1 MIKHILHTD
10 TQDTN
15 HDISVQTG
23 SAVNGFVDQHGIRKH
38 DATMGWF
45 SYPLGFQRHDIIDYV
60 ASTLKQ
66 IAFDSPDGHMSSTV
80 RQQLSDKLYQLT
92 PGYYS
97 VFGLSGSDAIE
108 CAIYTSGLYHSNV
121 QKKIILSLETCFH
134 GSTDLCASISGIV
147 EYQGTFKYSKKIPNV
162 DYERFGKQAERMF
175 LHEFKNTIDSIVA
188 NNVSCFVIESSSWSG
203 GLYTYSKQFWQGVQ
217 DTCRQN
223 NILLIIDDIAMCG
236 GKTGQFFGI
245 DFDLVKPDIICASKA
260 LTGGYFPLS
269 VSLLSKRV
277 YDQIKTQRFEFGL
290 TYSACISGMA
300 SALKYIDILEQEHI
314 LEQVPASIVAY
325 RAMFDQFQKLGVI
338 KYYRSYGTMFS
349 IKFDD
354 SFTYDLAY
362 QNLDLYH
369 PVALDQNQSNDWMFC
384 LPLVDSELAV
394 QQLTEC
400 LNSFSLD
407 ATNA

>member
-1 MIKHILHTD
+1 MIKHILHND
-10 TQDTN
+10 IQDTH
-15 HDISVQTG
+15 HDIPVQTS
-23 SAVNGFVDQHGIRKH
+23 SAVNGFVDQHGTRKY

-147 EYQGTFKYSKKIPNV
+147 EYQGTFKYSRKIPNV
-162 DYERFGKQAERMF
+162 NYERFGKHAERMF
-175 LHEFKNTIDSIVA
+175 LYEFKNTIDSIGA
-188 NNVSCFVIESSSWSG
+188 DNISCFVIESSSWSG

-236 GKTGQFFGI
+236 GKTGQFFGVN
-245 DFDLVKPDIICASKA
+245 FDLVEPDIVCASKA

-269 VSLLSKRV
+269 VTLLSERV
-277 YDQIKTQRFEFGL
+277 YNQIKTQRFEFGL
-290 TYSACISGMA
+290 TYSACVAGMA
-300 SALKYIDILEQEHI
+300 SAIKYISILEQENI
-314 LEQVPASIVAY
+314 LEQVPTSIVVY
-325 RAMFDQFQKLGVI
+325 QTMFDQFQKLGVVE
-338 KYYRSYGTMFS
+338 YYRNFGTMFLV
-349 IKFDD
+349 KFVDRLD
-354 SFTYDLAY
+354 YEFAY
-362 QNLDLYH
+362 QELDLYH
-369 PVALDQNQSNDWMFC
+369 PVALDQNQYKDWMFS
-384 LPLVDSELAV
+384 LPLVDSKSAV
-394 QQLTEC
+394 KQLSQC
-400 LNSFSLD
+400 LNSFSLNS
-407 ATNA
+407 ANA

>member
-1 MIKHILHTD
+1 MIKHIFHNEIQESQQTLMQTR
-10 TQDTN
+10 
-15 HDISVQTG
+15 SV
-23 SAVNGFVDQHGIRKH
+23 VNGFVDQGGVNKF
-38 DATMGWF
+38 DATLGWF
-45 SYPLGFQRHDIIDYV
+45 SYPLGFQRHDIVDHV
-60 ASTLKQ
+60 ANTIKQ
-66 IAFDSPDGHMSSTV
+66 IAFDSPDGHTSSTV
-80 RQQLSDKLYQLT
+80 RKQLSDKLYQLT

-97 VFGLSGSDAIE
+97 VFGLSGSDAVE
-108 CAIYTSGLYHSNV
+108 CAIYTSRLYHGDS

-147 EYQGTFKYSKKIPNV
+147 NYQGTFKYSRKIPNV
-162 DYERFGKQAERMF
+162 DYGRFGKHAERMF
-175 LHEFKNTIDSIVA
+175 LHEFKNIINSIGA
-188 NNVSCFVIESSSWSG
+188 DNISCFVIESCSWSG

-223 NILLIIDDIAMCG
+223 NILLILDDIAMCG
-236 GKTGQFFGI
+236 GKTGHFFGVN
-245 DFDLVKPDIICASKA
+245 FDIVEPDIVCAGKA

-269 VSLLSKRV
+269 ATLLSKRV
-277 YDQIKTQRFEFGL
+277 YNQIKNQRFEFGL

-300 SALKYIDILEQEHI
+300 SALKYINILEQEHI
-314 LEQVPASIVAY
+314 LEQVSVSIVAY
-325 RAMFDQFQKLGVI
+325 QAMFDQFQKTGVI

-362 QNLDLYH
+362 QHLDLYH
-369 PVALDQNQSNDWMFC
+369 PVALDQNQSNDWMFS

-394 QQLTEC
+394 QQLTRC

-407 ATNA
+407 STNA